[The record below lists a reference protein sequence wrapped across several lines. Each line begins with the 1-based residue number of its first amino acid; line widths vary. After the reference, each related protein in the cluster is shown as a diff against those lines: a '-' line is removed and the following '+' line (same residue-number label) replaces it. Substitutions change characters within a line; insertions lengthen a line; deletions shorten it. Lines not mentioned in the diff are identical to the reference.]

1 MFVEKIGVVGAGAMG
16 ATIAEVL
23 ALNGKQ
29 VVLKDVK
36 QEYVDRGL
44 KHVDGILD
52 ELVTFHAGKAEA
64 EIRKI
69 EESNGITLTDDQ
81 KDQIRESKRA
91 TYTAERAAQVRK
103 SITGTTSYDDFAD
116 VDFVI
121 EAVIERM
128 DVKQQV
134 FKELE
139 AATERHV
146 PLASN
151 TSTLSITE
159 ISAAVTP
166 DRRKRVIGVHFFNPP
181 HTLPLVE
188 VIPAYETHPMIV
200 EETVQFFEELRNH
213 RFPMLPVIVQETPGF
228 VVNRI
233 LGRAFNEAFNIYEE
247 GIASARDIDKAM
259 KAGAGWPMGPFEL
272 ADMVG
277 IDVLYHAGMSM
288 KAQGV
293 SEHQPTPQTIAKLYH
308 LGRFGKKAGRGFY
321 DYTTADE

>member
-36 QEYVDRGL
+36 QEFVDRGL
-44 KHVDGILD
+44 KYVDKTLA
-52 ELVTFHAGKAEA
+52 ELVAFHAAKADI
-64 EIRKI
+64 EITRI
-69 EESNGITLTDDQ
+69 EDSNGITLTDDQ
-81 KDQIRESKRA
+81 KSQIRESKKA
-91 TYTAERAAQVRK
+91 TYDADRVARVRK
-103 SITGTTSYDDFAD
+103 QITGTTSYDDFAD

-128 DVKQQV
+128 DVKQAV

-159 ISAAVTP
+159 ISAAVSA
-166 DRRKRVIGVHFFNPP
+166 DRRKRVLGVHFFNPP

-188 VIPAYETHPMIV
+188 VIPAFETHPGIV

-213 RFPMLPVIVQETPGF
+213 RFPMLPVVVKETPGF

-233 LGRAFNEAFNIYEE
+233 LGRSFNEAFNLYEE
-247 GIASARDIDKAM
+247 GVATMRDIDKAM

-277 IDVLYHAGMSM
+277 IDVLYHAGESM

-293 SEHQPTPQTIAKLYH
+293 SEHQPTPQTVSKLYH
-308 LGRFGKKAGRGFY
+308 LGRFGRKTGRGFY
-321 DYTTADE
+321 DYTNE